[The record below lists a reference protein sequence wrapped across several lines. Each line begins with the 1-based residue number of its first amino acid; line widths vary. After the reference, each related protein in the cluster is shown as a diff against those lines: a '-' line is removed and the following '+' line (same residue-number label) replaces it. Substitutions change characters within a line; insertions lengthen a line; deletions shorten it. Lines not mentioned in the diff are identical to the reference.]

1 MARIKY
7 LGHSAFE
14 VVLKGLDG
22 KEKTVLVDPW
32 IDNPLSPVRLD
43 YFKGKKVDYI
53 LVTHDHG
60 DHLGNAFEIAR
71 ATGATIVGVYE
82 LAEEAE
88 SRGFKSIGGNIG
100 GPLKIE
106 DLLIVMTPATHSS
119 SKGTPVG
126 FVVKG
131 QDVSFYHAGDT
142 GLFYEMSLIG
152 ELYSPDVAMLPIG
165 GHFTMGVREAVKAVE
180 LLRPRIVVPMHYNTF
195 PVIKEDPARFK
206 ELVEAT
212 TPSRVVVLRP
222 GDELQYP

>member
-1 MARIKY
+1 
-7 LGHSAFE
+7 
-14 VVLKGLDG
+14 
-22 KEKTVLVDPW
+22 
-32 IDNPLSPVRLD
+32 
-43 YFKGKKVDYI
+43 
-53 LVTHDHG
+53 
-60 DHLGNAFEIAR
+60 
-71 ATGATIVGVYE
+71 
-82 LAEEAE
+82 
-88 SRGFKSIGGNIG
+88 
-100 GPLKIE
+100 
-106 DLLIVMTPATHSS
+106 
-119 SKGTPVG
+119 
-126 FVVKG
+126 G

-142 GLFYEMSLIG
+142 GLFYEMRFIG